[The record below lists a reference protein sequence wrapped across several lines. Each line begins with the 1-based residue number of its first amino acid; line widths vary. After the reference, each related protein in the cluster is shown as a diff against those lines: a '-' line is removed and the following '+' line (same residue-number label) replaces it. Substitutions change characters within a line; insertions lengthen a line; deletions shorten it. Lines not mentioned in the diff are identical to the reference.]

1 MMLDSS
7 AFFDMEVG
15 KKQPRPELKENEV
28 LKLDEIARHCF
39 EGNETSNLGQK

>member
-28 LKLDEIARHCF
+28 LKLDEIAPRRPTW
-39 EGNETSNLGQK
+39 GRSSPAMI